1 MRQVFSILV
10 NNHPGVLS
18 HVAGLF
24 TRRCYNIETIV
35 ATPTENKQI
44 TRMLIVSQGE
54 EEKLKQ
60 IAKQLQK
67 LYDVKFVETIPYDTV
82 ETKDL
87 LVSILN
93 SSTFNTNNGK

>member
-24 TRRCYNIETIV
+24 TRRSYNIEKIV
-35 ATPTENKQI
+35 ATPTEDQKI
-44 TRMLIVSQGE
+44 TKILIISQGE
-54 EEKLKQ
+54 EDKLNQ

-67 LYDVKFVETIPYDTV
+67 LYDVKLVETIPYDADQ
-82 ETKDL
+82 TKEL
-87 LVSILN
+87 IVSVLN
-93 SSTFNTNNGK
+93 T

>member
-1 MRQVFSILV
+1 
-10 NNHPGVLS
+10 
-18 HVAGLF
+18 
-24 TRRCYNIETIV
+24 
-35 ATPTENKQI
+35 
-44 TRMLIVSQGE
+44 MLIVSQGE

>member
-24 TRRCYNIETIV
+24 TRRSYNIETIV
-35 ATPTENKQI
+35 ATPTEDKQI